1 MCSFEN
7 LLRAL
12 DAEFKKPL
20 AGTRI
25 FGHSIPIA
33 MNFTV
38 AVKEFALALSRIS
51 SAIPQRS
58 PMPVLENVLLE
69 LEGPLLSLTA
79 TDMDITVTTTLEVAG
94 TGNGAIL
101 VPARR
106 LTDTI
111 RALDT
116 GNLSFVADPD
126 TRRVTLQTASGEYR
140 LSGMDPAEFPART
153 RFEASISL
161 VLSREKFA
169 SMIERTMF
177 ACSTDEFRPAMT
189 GVLFQFRP
197 DQMRSV
203 ATDGF
208 RLVRVID
215 HDSRV
220 ELASNVDVII
230 PPKALQIS
238 GRAFSGAEITLEA
251 NQTHVRFS
259 DGVTTVTARLI
270 DEHYPNYESVIPQ
283 ANDKRMIVR
292 RDDLLNTVKRVSLYS
307 NAQTRQVR
315 LRLAQNA
322 LRVQAEDID
331 TGGEAFEQMP
341 CDYAADDIEI
351 GFNSQY
357 VRDALDRIESDE
369 VAFDFSTPLRPSL
382 ITPYGTQNGQ
392 EVLMLLMPVRLNN

>member
-1 MCSFEN
+1 M
-7 LLRAL
+7 
-12 DAEFKKPL
+12 
-20 AGTRI
+20 I
-25 FGHSIPIA
+25 
-33 MNFTV
+33 FTV
-38 AVKEFALALSRIS
+38 GVKEFAQALSRVS

-58 PMPVLENVLLE
+58 PMPVLENILLE
-69 LEGPLLSLTA
+69 LEGSDLSLTA
-79 TDMDITVTTTLEVAG
+79 TDMDITVTTRLKVRGSAAG
-94 TGNGAIL
+94 GVL

-106 LTDTI
+106 LTDTM

-116 GNLSFVADPD
+116 GDLTLTADPD

-140 LSGMDPAEFPART
+140 LSGMDTSEFPARA
-153 RFEASISL
+153 RFDPAITLSL
-161 VLSREKFA
+161 PLEKFT
-169 SMIERTMF
+169 SMVERTMF

-197 DQMRSV
+197 EDVRAV

-215 HDSRV
+215 HETHVGLED
-220 ELASNVDVII
+220 NIDVII
-230 PPKALQIS
+230 PPKALQLS
-238 GRAFSGAEITLEA
+238 GRAFSGDAMTLEA
-251 NQTHVRFS
+251 NQTHIRFA
-259 DGVTTVTARLI
+259 DGTTTVTARLI
-270 DEHYPNYESVIPQ
+270 DELYPNYESVIPQ
-283 ANDKRMIVR
+283 SNDKRMIIR
-292 RDDLLNTVKRVSLYS
+292 RDELLNTVKRVSLYS

-315 LRLAQNA
+315 LKMRENA

-331 TGGEAFEQMP
+331 TGGEAYEHVP
-341 CDYAADDIEI
+341 CDYGFDELEI

-357 VRDALDRIESDE
+357 VRDALDRIESEE